1 MDDRELRLTD
11 LLADPMTLA
20 VMVADQVDPAALA
33 AALSGLAQ
41 RLELAARLNE
51 DGSASGRP
59 FSHAELLHLSVGLR
73 LGHRHHHSSAA
84 FP

>member
-41 RLELAARLNE
+41 RLELA
-51 DGSASGRP
+51 RP
-59 FSHAELLHLSVGLR
+59 VERRRVCIGQAVQ
-73 LGHRHHHSSAA
+73 
-84 FP
+84 PC